1 MKKRGEEFQGSRILL
16 KKAFVSPPSPCPPYV
31 DAHTVYSVFISRV
44 SRVEAPLSFASTREG
59 GRETKGRYIGE
70 ERDREMIHSPRN

>member
-44 SRVEAPLSFASTREG
+44 EAPLSFASTREGG